1 MCRYQSMLRMFW
13 IFHVEVSRVSEI
25 ARQKKILSLL
35 CLLSLLITSLKLSQ
49 RLLINRDY
57 PFLCIPQS
65 RSGKGRL
72 TETHNRFLSQ
82 QTSTYSLVVSVKLAL
97 LQKKLTKSYYHIKL
111 KEGYSIYYSQDKHIY
126 AWFNRVSKWF

>member
-1 MCRYQSMLRMFW
+1 M
-13 IFHVEVSRVSEI
+13 SRVSEI

-49 RLLINRDY
+49 RLLINRVDY
-57 PFLCIPQS
+57 PFLCIAQS